1 MTVEAAATGLG
12 TAADITTHISSVLLR
27 ASPTLIRLTEAVEAL
42 DGLEWPEHNGQE
54 QLCDPL
60 VPGCTYWYLSA
71 SPELMALAGQRL
83 DAHLAGQSAGLP

>member
-1 MTVEAAATGLG
+1 MTVEAAAKGLG

-60 VPGCTYWYLSA
+60 VPANTYWYLSA
-71 SPELMALAGQRL
+71 VPELMQLTAARL
-83 DAHLAGQSAGLP
+83 EKPGEPR

>member
-60 VPGCTYWYLSA
+60 VPASTYWYLQA
-71 SPELMALAGQRL
+71 VPEPLAQVSSRL
-83 DAHLAGQSAGLP
+83 ERLPGVPS

>member
-60 VPGCTYWYLSA
+60 VPANTYWYLSA
-71 SPELMALAGQRL
+71 VPELMRLAA
-83 DAHLAGQSAGLP
+83 AHLEQHQASQS

>member
-60 VPGCTYWYLSA
+60 VPRHTYWYLSA
-71 SPELMALAGQRL
+71 APELLALAAARL
-83 DAHLAGQSAGLP
+83 ETGLGVVP

>member
-60 VPGCTYWYLSA
+60 VPACTYWYLSA
-71 SPELMALAGQRL
+71 APELLALAAERRERN
-83 DAHLAGQSAGLP
+83 LAVRP